1 MAPTPKVSYTYA
13 ISLVVS
19 PSDGPELLAKSL
31 KSLEIQSVYPD
42 EIVLLKNGLLSP
54 IQELIIEDF
63 FSRILYKKLILLSNI
78 TLDFG
83 DALNKCISQV
93 SSTYLIRHD
102 PDDISLPNRVEKL
115 KEFSKK
121 SDVDI
126 IHSSILEFN
135 RKTGFMR
142 KSGSGLDANHFRNFI
157 IRNPI
162 AHSSVMF
169 KVSKILEVGGYTNVR
184 FAEDYYLWLK
194 VLKLNTS
201 FGFINEALV
210 IFDFTNVLH
219 KRTSIKILQSEL
231 RIMLLKVRLKPSLF
245 IFSLLSLFLRV
256 LFLISPNFIKS
267 LIYKGGEILNAS
279 QKDQY
284 LKLEG
289 LDLIQSLENFSEK
302 IKISVIIPHYN
313 RINSLIEAVTSIKN
327 QSYVGKVEIVIVD
340 DKSDLL
346 IRNQLMALEGDE
358 INLIFTETNSGGPA
372 KPRNVGIS
380 ESSGQIIAFLDS
392 DDTWHQDHLKNSIP
406 FVLNGI
412 PYANSS
418 NKYLIKSGKSFN
430 SLIIRNQIITS
441 SVVVPRNLISEP
453 NLFPYSKEH
462 SVYEDYVAWLKI
474 SYLKNFCTP
483 KNRTVNY
490 ENSSSDSYRKKYQDD
505 LTCIKSSFESL
516 KVWLNASSRSL
527 SSFTVILMKL
537 RIISIIII
545 KLLRQ
550 LFNGK

>member
-63 FSRILYKKLILLSNI
+63 FSRIVYKKLILLSNI

-142 KSGSGLDANHFRNFI
+142 KSGSSLDANHFRNFI

-194 VLKLNTS
+194 LLKLNTS
-201 FGFINEALV
+201 FGFIN
-210 IFDFTNVLH
+210 
-219 KRTSIKILQSEL
+219 
-231 RIMLLKVRLKPSLF
+231 
-245 IFSLLSLFLRV
+245 
-256 LFLISPNFIKS
+256 
-267 LIYKGGEILNAS
+267 
-279 QKDQY
+279 
-284 LKLEG
+284 
-289 LDLIQSLENFSEK
+289 
-302 IKISVIIPHYN
+302 
-313 RINSLIEAVTSIKN
+313 
-327 QSYVGKVEIVIVD
+327 
-340 DKSDLL
+340 
-346 IRNQLMALEGDE
+346 
-358 INLIFTETNSGGPA
+358 
-372 KPRNVGIS
+372 
-380 ESSGQIIAFLDS
+380 
-392 DDTWHQDHLKNSIP
+392 
-406 FVLNGI
+406 
-412 PYANSS
+412 
-418 NKYLIKSGKSFN
+418 
-430 SLIIRNQIITS
+430 
-441 SVVVPRNLISEP
+441 
-453 NLFPYSKEH
+453 
-462 SVYEDYVAWLKI
+462 
-474 SYLKNFCTP
+474 
-483 KNRTVNY
+483 
-490 ENSSSDSYRKKYQDD
+490 
-505 LTCIKSSFESL
+505 
-516 KVWLNASSRSL
+516 
-527 SSFTVILMKL
+527 
-537 RIISIIII
+537 
-545 KLLRQ
+545 
-550 LFNGK
+550 

>member
-1 MAPTPKVSYTYA
+1 MTPTPNVSTTYA

-19 PSDGPELLAKSL
+19 PSDDPELLIKSL
-31 KSLEIQSVYPD
+31 KSLEIQTIHPD
-42 EIVLLKNGLLSP
+42 EIVLFKNGLLSP
-54 IQELIIEDF
+54 IQELIIDDF
-63 FSRILYKKLILLSNI
+63 FSRIEYKKLILFSNI

-115 KEFSKK
+115 KEFSQE
-121 SDVDI
+121 SAVDI
-126 IHSSILEFN
+126 IHSSILEFD
-135 RKTGFMR
+135 RETGLMR
-142 KSGSGLDANHFRNFI
+142 KSGKSLTPNHFKNFI
-157 IRNPI
+157 IKNPI

-194 VLKLNTS
+194 LLKLNIS
-201 FGFINEALV
+201 FGFINEVLV

-219 KRTSIKILQSEL
+219 KRSSIKILQSEIKIL
-231 RIMLLKVRLKPSLF
+231 FLKVSLKPQLF
-245 IFSLLSLFLRV
+245 ILFFLSLFLRV
-256 LFLISPNFIKS
+256 LFLISPSFIKS
-267 LIYKGGEILNAS
+267 LIYNGDELLNAS

-284 LKLEG
+284 LQLERSY
-289 LDLIQSLENFSEK
+289 LVQPMENLSEK

-313 RINSLIEAVTSIKN
+313 RINSLISAVTSIRN
-327 QSYVGKVEIVIVD
+327 QTYGGKVEIVIVD

-346 IRNQLMALEGDE
+346 IRNQLTDFKGNN
-358 INLIFTETNSGGPA
+358 INLIFTDTNSGGPA
-372 KPRNVGIS
+372 KPRNIGIS

-392 DDTWHQDHLKNSIP
+392 DDTWHQDHLKNSLP

-412 PYANSS
+412 PYANTS
-418 NKYLIKSGKSFN
+418 NKFLTKSVSSFN

-453 NLFPYSKEH
+453 MFFPYSQNLSIH
-462 SVYEDYVAWLKI
+462 EDYVAWLKI
-474 SYLKNFCTP
+474 SYLKNFSTP
-483 KNRTVNY
+483 NNVRVNY
-490 ENSSSDSYRKKYQDD
+490 ENNSPDSIRKNHQDD
-505 LTCIKSSFESL
+505 LTCMKSSFASIRVWINESNFAL
-516 KVWLNASSRSL
+516 SKLSL
-527 SSFTVILMKL
+527 ILMKL

-545 KLLRQ
+545 KSFRQ
-550 LFNGK
+550 LFKDD

>member
-1 MAPTPKVSYTYA
+1 
-13 ISLVVS
+13 
-19 PSDGPELLAKSL
+19 
-31 KSLEIQSVYPD
+31 
-42 EIVLLKNGLLSP
+42 
-54 IQELIIEDF
+54 
-63 FSRILYKKLILLSNI
+63 
-78 TLDFG
+78 
-83 DALNKCISQV
+83 
-93 SSTYLIRHD
+93 
-102 PDDISLPNRVEKL
+102 
-115 KEFSKK
+115 
-121 SDVDI
+121 
-126 IHSSILEFN
+126 
-135 RKTGFMR
+135 
-142 KSGSGLDANHFRNFI
+142 
-157 IRNPI
+157 
-162 AHSSVMF
+162 
-169 KVSKILEVGGYTNVR
+169 VGGYKNVR

-194 VLKLNTS
+194 LLKLNIS

-231 RIMLLKVRLKPSLF
+231 RILFLKFRLKPSLF
-245 IFSLLSLFLRV
+245 IFSFISLFLRV

-267 LIYKGGEILNAS
+267 QIYKGGEILNAS

-284 LKLEG
+284 LKLER
-289 LDLIQSLENFSEK
+289 DYLIQSLENFSEK

-313 RINSLIEAVTSIKN
+313 RIKSLIEAVTSIKN

-346 IRNQLMALEGDE
+346 IRNQLMGLERDD

-372 KPRNVGIS
+372 KPRNIGIS

-392 DDTWHQDHLKNSIP
+392 DDIWHQDHLKNSIP

-462 SVYEDYVAWLKI
+462 SVYEDYVVWLKI

>member
-54 IQELIIEDF
+54 IQEIIIEDF
-63 FSRILYKKLILLSNI
+63 FSRIVYKKLILLSNI

-115 KEFSKK
+115 KEFSQKNA
-121 SDVDI
+121 VDI

-135 RKTGFMR
+135 RETGFMR
-142 KSGSGLDANHFRNFI
+142 KSGSSLDANHFRNFI

-169 KVSKILEVGGYTNVR
+169 KVSKILEVGGYTNVS

-194 VLKLNTS
+194 LLKLNTS
-201 FGFINEALV
+201 FGFIDDALV

-219 KRTSIKILQSEL
+219 KRSSIRILQSEL
-231 RIMLLKVRLKPSLF
+231 RILFLKVQLKPSLF
-245 IFSLLSLFLRV
+245 MFSFLSLFLRV
-256 LFLISPNFIKS
+256 LFLISPSFIKS
-267 LIYKGGEILNAS
+267 LVYKGGELLSAS

-284 LKLEG
+284 LKLESG
-289 LDLIQSLENFSEK
+289 YLIQSMENLSKK
-302 IKISVIIPHYN
+302 IKISVIIPHHN
-313 RINSLIEAVTSIKN
+313 RIKSLIEAVNSIKI
-327 QSYVGKVEIVIVD
+327 QSYGGKVEIVIVD

-346 IRNQLMALEGDE
+346 IRNQLTNFEGDN
-358 INLIFTETNSGGPA
+358 INLIFTETNTGGPA
-372 KPRNVGIS
+372 KPRNIGIS

-392 DDTWHQDHLKNSIP
+392 DDSWHQDHLKSSFP
-406 FVLNGI
+406 FVVNGI
-412 PYANSS
+412 PYANTS
-418 NKYLIKSGKSFN
+418 NKFLIKSVKSFN

-453 NLFPYSKEH
+453 DIFPYSKEH

-474 SYLKNFCTP
+474 AYLKNFCTP
-483 KNRTVNY
+483 KNRTINY

-505 LTCIKSSFESL
+505 LTCVKSSFESL
-516 KVWLNASSRSL
+516 KVWLNASSKSL

-545 KLLRQ
+545 KLFRQ
-550 LFNGK
+550 PFNGK